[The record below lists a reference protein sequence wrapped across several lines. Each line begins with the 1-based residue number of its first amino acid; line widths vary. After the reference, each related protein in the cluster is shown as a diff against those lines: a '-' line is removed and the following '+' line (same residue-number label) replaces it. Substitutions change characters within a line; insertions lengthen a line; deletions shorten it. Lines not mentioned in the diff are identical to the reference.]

1 MERVNI
7 PEEFK
12 RFSNINSVNQ
22 DMINEEIQINSQIN
36 LLDSRLTDTV
46 LNQ

>member
-1 MERVNI
+1 MDRVNI

-12 RFSNINSVNQ
+12 KFSNINSVNP